1 MSETLA
7 PPPTL
12 PPRLRRVPPGAWTAL
27 AWCLS
32 LLWPAA
38 ADGGRPSRETAVGA
52 TDPNHLPTVHQDW
65 LTAAF
70 TTPVALLA
78 AALLRRRP
86 RTAVALLLAATAAQT
101 KAWRW
106 ELQLPPTALLALV
119 TALCLVTAAEPRRTS
134 RAALAMVLG
143 ALTLH
148 LLLAPAL
155 GGGLL
160 LTGTRIGAN
169 DAGVL
174 IAVIAWLV
182 GRSVHQSRAHAEALS
197 ARAAAQAVTAER
209 LRIAREMHDTVAHS
223 IGIVALQAGA
233 ARRVLDSR
241 PERARE
247 ALAEIE
253 TAGRET
259 LAGLR
264 RMLGALRRA
273 DDADDA
279 GSPGGPDSLGG
290 PGNPGTGGS
299 SVPAQGPPGLAD
311 LDRLAAATTAAGVR
325 VDLRWQGER
334 HRLPPEVDLAAFRI
348 VQESL
353 ANVVRHAGTPSCRVT
368 VDHRSPAELALDI
381 SDRGRGRGT
390 APAGYGLVGLR
401 ERVALLHGDFTA
413 APRPDG
419 GFRVTARLPLKGS
432 AR

>member
-32 LLWPAA
+32 LLSPTLGDAGSPPRGTTTDATNPGHPPA
-38 ADGGRPSRETAVGA
+38 
-52 TDPNHLPTVHQDW
+52 VHQDW
-65 LTAAF
+65 STAAF

-78 AALLRRRP
+78 AALVRRRP
-86 RTAVALLLAATAAQT
+86 RTAVALLLAATVAQT
-101 KAWRW
+101 EAWRW
-106 ELQLPPTALLALV
+106 EIQLPPTALLAVV

-143 ALTLH
+143 VLTLH

-182 GRSVHQSRAHAEALS
+182 GRSVHQSREHAEALS

-233 ARRVLDSR
+233 ARRVLDTR
-241 PERARE
+241 PDRARE

-273 DDADDA
+273 DDADD
-279 GSPGGPDSLGG
+279 
-290 PGNPGTGGS
+290 PGTDGS
-299 SVPAQGPPGLAD
+299 ALPAHTPPGLAD

-334 HRLPPEVDLAAFRI
+334 HQLPPEVDLAAFRI

-368 VDHRSPAELALDI
+368 VDHRRPAELGLDI

-390 APAGYGLVGLR
+390 SPAGYGLVGLR

>member
-1 MSETLA
+1 MSETPV

-12 PPRLRRVPPGAWTAL
+12 PPRLQRIPPGAWTAF

-32 LLWPAA
+32 LLSPVLGDADRPSHRATDDPGHAPAA
-38 ADGGRPSRETAVGA
+38 
-52 TDPNHLPTVHQDW
+52 HQDW
-65 LTAAF
+65 VTAGF

-86 RTAVALLLAATAAQT
+86 RTAVALLLAATVVQT
-101 KAWRW
+101 EAWRW
-106 ELQLPPTALLALV
+106 ELQLPPTALLAVV

-174 IAVIAWLV
+174 IAVIAWLI

-197 ARAAAQAVTAER
+197 ARAAEQAVTAER

-233 ARRVLDSR
+233 ARRVLDTR
-241 PERARE
+241 PDRARE
-247 ALAEIE
+247 ALGAIE

-264 RMLGALRRA
+264 RMLGALRQA
-273 DDADDA
+273 DDAD
-279 GSPGGPDSLGG
+279 GSA
-290 PGNPGTGGS
+290 T
-299 SVPAQGPPGLAD
+299 PAHLLPGLAG

-334 HRLPPEVDLAAFRI
+334 HPLPPEIDLAAFRI

-353 ANVVRHAGTPSCRVT
+353 ANVVRHAGVPSCRVT
-368 VDHRSPAELALDI
+368 VDHRRPAELGLDI

-390 APAGYGLVGLR
+390 SPAGYGLVGLR

-419 GFRVTARLPLKGS
+419 GFRVTARLPLTGS

>member
-12 PPRLRRVPPGAWTAL
+12 PPRLRRIPPGAWTAF

-32 LLWPAA
+32 LLWPALG
-38 ADGGRPSRETAVGA
+38 DGGRPSRATATGA
-52 TDPNHLPTVHQDW
+52 TDPGLAPAVHQDW
-65 LTAAF
+65 PTAAF

-86 RTAVALLLAATAAQT
+86 RTAVALLLATTAAQT

-106 ELQLPPTALLALV
+106 ELQLPPTALLAMV

-169 DAGVL
+169 DAGIL

-182 GRSVHQSRAHAEALS
+182 GRSVHQSREHAEALS

-259 LAGLR
+259 LTGLR

-273 DDADDA
+273 DDADGP
-279 GSPGGPDSLGG
+279 GSPGS
-290 PGNPGTGGS
+290 PGSPGTGGS

-311 LDRLAAATTAAGVR
+311 LDRLAVATTAAGVR

-334 HRLPPEVDLAAFRI
+334 HQLPPEVDLAAFRI

-353 ANVVRHAGTPSCRVT
+353 ANVVRHADTPSCRVT

-390 APAGYGLVGLR
+390 SPAGYGLVGLR

-419 GFRVTARLPLKGS
+419 GFRVTARLPLTGS

>member
-32 LLWPAA
+32 LLSPALG
-38 ADGGRPSRETAVGA
+38 DDGRPSRGTSTGA
-52 TDPNHLPTVHQDW
+52 ADPGHPPAVHQDW
-65 LTAAF
+65 STAAF

-86 RTAVALLLAATAAQT
+86 RTAVALLLAATVAQT

-106 ELQLPPTALLALV
+106 ELQLPPTALLAVV

-182 GRSVHQSRAHAEALS
+182 GRSVHQSREHAEALS

-241 PERARE
+241 PDRARE

-273 DDADDA
+273 DDAD
-279 GSPGGPDSLGG
+279 GPGGPGG
-290 PGNPGTGGS
+290 PGTDGS
-299 SVPAQGPPGLAD
+299 SVPAHGPPGLAD

-334 HRLPPEVDLAAFRI
+334 HQLPPEIDLAAFRI

-368 VDHRSPAELALDI
+368 VDHRRPAELGLDI
-381 SDRGRGRGT
+381 TDRGRGRGT
-390 APAGYGLVGLR
+390 SPAGYGLVGLR

-419 GFRVTARLPLKGS
+419 GFRVTARLPLTGS

>member
-32 LLWPAA
+32 LLSPALGDAGSPPPGTTTDATNPGDPPAA
-38 ADGGRPSRETAVGA
+38 
-52 TDPNHLPTVHQDW
+52 HQDW
-65 LTAAF
+65 ATAAF

-86 RTAVALLLAATAAQT
+86 RTAVALLLAATVAQT

-106 ELQLPPTALLALV
+106 ELQLPPTALLAVV

-169 DAGVL
+169 DAGIL

-182 GRSVHQSRAHAEALS
+182 GRSVHQSREHAEALS

-233 ARRVLDSR
+233 ARRVLDTR
-241 PERARE
+241 PDRARE

-273 DDADDA
+273 DDAD
-279 GSPGGPDSLGG
+279 G
-290 PGNPGTGGS
+290 PGTDGS
-299 SVPAQGPPGLAD
+299 SVPAHTPPGLAD

-334 HRLPPEVDLAAFRI
+334 HQLPPEVDLAAFRI

-368 VDHRSPAELALDI
+368 VDHRRPAELGLDI

-390 APAGYGLVGLR
+390 SPAGYGLVGLR

>member
-1 MSETLA
+1 MSATPQ
-7 PPPTL
+7 PPPLL

-27 AWCLS
+27 AWCVS
-32 LLWPAA
+32 LLSPTLVPGARPVHGPAPE
-38 ADGGRPSRETAVGA
+38 G
-52 TDPNHLPTVHQDW
+52 DPAPAVHQDW
-65 LTAAF
+65 ASAAA

-86 RTAVALLLAATAAQT
+86 RTAVALLLAATVART

-106 ELQLPPTALLALV
+106 ELELPPTALLAV
-119 TALCLVTAAEPRRTS
+119 AAALCLVTAAEPRRTS

-143 ALTLH
+143 VLTLH
-148 LLLAPAL
+148 LILSPAL

-182 GRSVHQSRAHAEALS
+182 GRSVHQSRAHAQALS
-197 ARAAAQAVTAER
+197 ARAAAEAVTAER

-233 ARRVLDSR
+233 ARRVIDTR
-241 PERARE
+241 PDRARE
-247 ALAEIE
+247 ALGEIE

-273 DDADDA
+273 DDSAEPA
-279 GSPGGPDSLGG
+279 GAALR
-290 PGNPGTGGS
+290 
-299 SVPAQGPPGLAD
+299 PPGLAD
-311 LDRLAAATTAAGVR
+311 LDGLTAATTAAGVR
-325 VDLRWQGER
+325 VDVRWHGER
-334 HRLPPEVDLAAFRI
+334 RPLPPEIDLAAFRI
-348 VQESL
+348 VQESV
-353 ANVVRHAGTPSCRVT
+353 ANVVRHAAAPSCRVT
-368 VDHRSPAELALDI
+368 VDHRRPAELAI
-381 SDRGRGRGT
+381 EVTDRGRGRGT
-390 APAGYGLVGLR
+390 APGVGYGLAGLR
-401 ERVALLHGDFTA
+401 ERVALLHGEFDA
-413 APRPDG
+413 APRPGG
-419 GFRVTARLPLKGS
+419 GFRVAARLPVAEGA

>member
-38 ADGGRPSRETAVGA
+38 ADGGRPSRGTAVGA

-273 DDADDA
+273 DDADDPD
-279 GSPGGPDSLGG
+279 GPGNLGG
-290 PGNPGTGGS
+290 PGNPGSGGS

>member
-1 MSETLA
+1 MSATL
-7 PPPTL
+7 PPPLLL
-12 PPRLRRVPPGAWTAL
+12 PPRLRRVPPGVWTAL

-32 LLWPAA
+32 LLAPSLGAGDLPDHRTSAALDPAEPGGPAA
-38 ADGGRPSRETAVGA
+38 Q
-52 TDPNHLPTVHQDW
+52 QDW
-65 LTAAF
+65 ATAAL
-70 TTPVALLA
+70 TTPVAFLA

-86 RTAVALLLAATAAQT
+86 RTAVALLLAATVAQT

-106 ELQLPPTALLALV
+106 ELQLPPTALLGVSA
-119 TALCLVTAAEPRRTS
+119 ALCLVTAAEPRRTS
-134 RAALAMVLG
+134 RAALALVLG

-148 LLLAPAL
+148 LVLAPAL

-174 IAVIAWLV
+174 VAVIAWLV
-182 GRSVHQSRAHAEALS
+182 GRSVHQSREHAEALS

-223 IGIVALQAGA
+223 ISIVALQAGA
-233 ARRVLDSR
+233 ARRVIDTR
-241 PERARE
+241 PDRARE

-273 DDADDA
+273 DDSDGASDHA
-279 GSPGGPDSLGG
+279 SGAA
-290 PGNPGTGGS
+290 TAT
-299 SVPAQGPPGLAD
+299 PAHRPPGLAD

-325 VDLRWQGER
+325 VDLQWQGER
-334 HRLPPEVDLAAFRI
+334 RPLPPEIDLAAFRI

-353 ANVVRHAGTPSCRVT
+353 TNVVRHAAVPACEVT
-368 VDHRSPAELALDI
+368 VDHRRPAELTLAI
-381 SDRGRGRGT
+381 TDRGRGRGT
-390 APAGYGLVGLR
+390 SPAGYGLTGLR
-401 ERVALLHGDFTA
+401 ERVSLLHGEFTA

-419 GFRVTARLPLKGS
+419 GFRVTARLPLTGE